1 MSILIASIAVA
12 LIFLLIITF
21 AFGQISKKVVHMKN
35 MNIIFVVYI
44 SILVVST
51 MIYFIIPKPEVQ
63 TEELQYEGQ
72 FDEQFEKTYAD
83 IESGKIDQ
91 LEDNVIDE
99 QSFEYNGKELILEVP
114 PGMEEWYVVFVEIK
128 DEHDGIVNFT
138 QLHTG
143 AYVNDIDVSEY
154 LNPAEYDFKDG
165 QLIFNDSEPIYIKK
179 TSFNKEYPITQF
191 SGNDDNPF
199 GYSSSSSI
207 GSIVMYL
214 QVPKGVVVKNETGF
228 DLQYVEK

>member
-1 MSILIASIAVA
+1 MNILMPIT
-12 LIFLLIITF
+12 LIFLLIILIVIF
-21 AFGQISKKVVHMKN
+21 RISNKVVNIKN
-35 MNIIFVVYI
+35 MNIAFVVYI

-63 TEELQYEGQ
+63 TEAVQNEGQ
-72 FDEQFEKTYAD
+72 FDEQFEKVYTD
-83 IESGKIDQ
+83 IESGRIDQ
-91 LEDNVIDE
+91 LNDNIIAE
-99 QSFEYNGKELILEVP
+99 QSFDYNGNELILKVS
-114 PGMEEWYVVFVEIK
+114 PGMEAWYVVFVEIK
-128 DEHDGIVNFT
+128 DDHDGIVNFT

-165 QLIFNDSEPIYIKK
+165 QLIFNDSEPVYIKK
-179 TSFNKEYPITQF
+179 TSFNKEFPITQF
-191 SGNDDNPF
+191 SGNDDKPF

-207 GSIVMYL
+207 GSIVMYI
-214 QVPKGVVVKNETGF
+214 QVPKDVVVKNETGF